1 MENKI
6 KVVVADD
13 MKAMAENM
21 QSIIAGNQRI
31 EKVWTAFD
39 GEEAIIQIMK
49 LEPDLVFI
57 DYRMPKRT
65 GIEVIEAIQSYPA
78 VRKKPQFVLVTA
90 DRDSSLIIKAR
101 ELGFSIEY
109 KPISA
114 ERINQ
119 YINEFEPVEIDTE
132 EEEKKMREEIEEVR
146 KELKKQ
152 GFFKKLINKK

>member
-1 MENKI
+1 MKEKI

-13 MKAMAENM
+13 MKTIAENM
-21 QSIIAGNQRI
+21 QSIIAGNSRI

-39 GEEAIIQIMK
+39 GEEAIIQIMR

-57 DYRMPKRT
+57 DNQMPKRT

-78 VRKKPQFVLVTA
+78 VRIKPKFVLVTG
-90 DRDSSLIIKAR
+90 DRDSSLIVKAR
-101 ELGFSIEY
+101 DIGFNIEY

-114 ERINQ
+114 EKINQ
-119 YINEFEPVEIDTE
+119 YINEFEPVELNTE
-132 EEEKKMREEIEEVR
+132 EEEKKMKKEIEEVR

-152 GFFKKLINKK
+152 GFFKRLLKNK